1 LRATGGYEKTA
12 DVQANSGDAGDP
24 EDAPISASLLLDL
37 RDKPPE
43 PLAPSP
49 QALGVWEL
57 AWPTMA
63 SLLTQT
69 VVRWADFVMVGSL
82 GPAALAAVG
91 LGGQTF
97 WLFQSVSF
105 VVPTGVVALLARAV
119 GARNDHLADAALRQG
134 IWLASVLALVTAVV
148 GLPFTDWA
156 IALYGVE
163 ADVVEMGSSYI
174 FWLLLGN
181 VPMAIALMFGASLR
195 AAGDARTPLA
205 IGVVANLLNLFLNW
219 VLIFGNL
226 GAPALG
232 VSGAGIAS
240 SLAMV
245 FQVVVFW
252 PLWRGHRLVLAP
264 AGASFRPDR
273 RVLRRITRI
282 GYPAVIEGG
291 LFHVGLLLFQRLMA
305 NYGTV
310 AIAAY
315 SVGAQILS
323 VSFLPGVAFGT
334 AASTLVGQ
342 HLGSGDPDGAKRAG
356 WRALRGAVV
365 SMTVMGALVI
375 AFAAPI
381 AGMFSDDPKT
391 VALTI
396 DFIWILGA
404 VQPLMAVEFAL
415 GGALRGAG
423 DTRFP
428 LLAVFTGL
436 FLFRLIPASIAA
448 VVFSASLQVVW
459 CALMLDYAIK
469 AAMLIARFVRGRWKR
484 VEV

>member
-1 LRATGGYEKTA
+1 ME
-12 DVQANSGDAGDP
+12 ANSGDAGGP
-24 EDAPISASLLLDL
+24 ENTPDTASVLLDL

-69 VVRWADFVMVGSL
+69 AVRWADFVMVGSL

-105 VVPTGVVALLARAV
+105 VVPTGVIALLARAV
-119 GARNDHLADAALRQG
+119 GARDAYLADAALRQG
-134 IWLASVLALVTAVV
+134 IWLASALALVTALV

-205 IGVVANLLNLFLNW
+205 VGVVANLLNLFLNW
-219 VLIFGNL
+219 VLIFGKL

-245 FQVVVFW
+245 FQVAVFW
-252 PLWRGHRLVLAP
+252 PLWRGSRLSLVP
-264 AGASFRPDR
+264 AGASFRPDL

-305 NYGTV
+305 NYGTA

-315 SVGAQILS
+315 SVGAQILA

-342 HLGSGDPDGAKRAG
+342 HLGDENPGAATRAG
-356 WRALRGAVV
+356 WRALRGAVA

-381 AGMFSDDPKT
+381 AGMFSDDPRT

-469 AAMLIARFVRGRWKR
+469 AAMLIARFARGRWKR

>member
-1 LRATGGYEKTA
+1 MPPHPPA
-12 DVQANSGDAGDP
+12 DNGP
-24 EDAPISASLLLDL
+24 EDVPETASELLDL
-37 RDKPPE
+37 REKSPE
-43 PLAPSP
+43 PLAPSF

-57 AWPTMA
+57 AWPTML

-91 LGGQTF
+91 LGGQTY
-97 WLFQSVSF
+97 WLVQSVSV
-105 VVPTGVVALLARAV
+105 VVPTGVIALLARAV
-119 GARNDHLADAALRQG
+119 GARDERLSDAVLRQG
-134 IWLASVLALVTAVV
+134 LWLGAALGLVTALI
-148 GLPFTDWA
+148 GLPFTRLA
-156 IALYGVE
+156 IAVYGVE
-163 ADVVEMGSSYI
+163 PSVVDMGSQYF
-174 FWLLLGN
+174 FWLLIGN
-181 VPMAIALMFGASLR
+181 VPMAVTLMFGAALR
-195 AAGDARTPLA
+195 AAGDARTPLV
-205 IGVVANLLNLFLNW
+205 IGVAANLLNLGLNW

-232 VSGAGIAS
+232 VGGAGIAS
-240 SLAMV
+240 SLAML
-245 FQVVVFW
+245 FQVLVFW
-252 PLWRGHRLVLAP
+252 PLWRGRRLVLAP

-273 RVLRRITRI
+273 DLLRRIVRI

-305 NYGTV
+305 SYGTA

-315 SVGAQILS
+315 NVGAQILAL
-323 VSFLPGVAFGT
+323 SFLPGVGFGT

-342 HLGSGDPDGAKRAG
+342 HLGDEDSNAAARAG
-356 WRALRGAVV
+356 WRSLGGAVA

-375 AFAAPI
+375 GLAEPI
-381 AGMFSDDPKT
+381 ARIFSDDAET
-391 VALTI
+391 IALTV

-428 LLAVFTGL
+428 LLAVFVGL
-436 FLFRLIPASIAA
+436 FLFRLIPASLAA
-448 VVFSASLQVVW
+448 LVFGATLQVVW
-459 CALMLDYAIK
+459 SALILDYAIK
-469 AAMLIARFVRGRWKR
+469 AVLLVARFRRGRWQR
-484 VEV
+484 IAV

>member
-1 LRATGGYEKTA
+1 MQGNSSDSSGPRTRDELEDLPNTA
-12 DVQANSGDAGDP
+12 S
-24 EDAPISASLLLDL
+24 ELLDL

-43 PLAPSP
+43 PLAPAP

-57 AWPTMA
+57 AWPTML

-82 GPAALAAVG
+82 GPVALAAVG

-97 WLFQSVSF
+97 WLVQSVS
-105 VVPTGVVALLARAV
+105 VIVPTGVIALLARAV
-119 GARNDHLADAALRQG
+119 GARDDRLADAALRQG
-134 IWLASVLALVTAVV
+134 IWLGAVLALCTALI
-148 GLPFTDWA
+148 GLSLTEPA
-156 IALYGVE
+156 IAIYGVE
-163 ADVVEMGSSYI
+163 PAVVELGSRYI
-174 FWLLLGN
+174 FWLLVGN
-181 VPMAIALMFGASLR
+181 VPMAVALMFGAALR
-195 AAGDARTPLA
+195 AAGDARTPLV
-205 IGVVANLLNLFLNW
+205 IGVAANLLNLFLNW
-219 VLIFGNL
+219 LLIYGNL

-245 FQVVVFW
+245 FQVTVFW

-273 RVLRRITRI
+273 DVLRRIAHI

-305 NYGTV
+305 SYGTA

-315 SVGAQILS
+315 NVGAQILS
-323 VSFLPGVAFGT
+323 LSFLPGIAFGT

-342 HLGSGDPDGAKRAG
+342 HLGEEDPAAAARSG
-356 WRALRGAVV
+356 WRSLRGAVV
-365 SMTVMGALVI
+365 SMTVMGAVVI
-375 AFAAPI
+375 ALAEPI
-381 AGMFSDDPKT
+381 ARIFSEDPET
-391 VALTI
+391 VALTV

-404 VQPLMAVEFAL
+404 VQPLMAAEFAL

-428 LLAVFTGL
+428 LLAVFIGL
-436 FLFRLIPASIAA
+436 FLFRLVPAAIAHA
-448 VVFSASLQVVW
+448 LGASLQIVW
-459 CALMLDYAIK
+459 SALMLDYAIK
-469 AAMLIARFVRGRWKR
+469 AVMLTTRFGRGRWK
-484 VEV
+484 EVKV